1 MLYKSDECASEV
13 DISGFSHFDKM
24 AFDDILIEIEWKKI
38 GKIEIH
44 NKTMFFVFF
53 YSVKVYY
60 LSCLVF

>member
-38 GKIEIH
+38 GKIVIQ
-44 NKTMFFVFF
+44 NKTVFF